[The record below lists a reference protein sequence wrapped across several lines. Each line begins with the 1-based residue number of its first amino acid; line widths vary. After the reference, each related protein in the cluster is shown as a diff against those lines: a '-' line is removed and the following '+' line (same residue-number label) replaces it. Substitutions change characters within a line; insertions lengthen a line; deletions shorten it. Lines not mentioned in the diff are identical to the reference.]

1 MILYKYVSFD
11 AADKIINNS
20 SIGFTG
26 IMDLNDP
33 FEGSYFGFERGKDIS
48 PSLAMS
54 ALRSRLAK
62 NYALL
67 SLTRQPFNALMWS
80 HYGDS
85 HSGVVI
91 GIDVEKAGFT
101 ELDRSSIPIQYGEV
115 IYTST
120 KPQDV
125 HAIPTSSE
133 LLDVGVDTTFDASAY
148 NLLKRAFLYKSLEW
162 AYEEEVRIVK
172 NISVEPYIATDNY
185 KSFKNDGGRWT
196 KIKIGERPLYCLDIP
211 KKSIVSVHLGQN
223 AITGLNKK
231 RLSVVDN
238 WESKGLEIYRCK
250 ADLHTW
256 SVIAHPAES

>member
-1 MILYKYVSFD
+1 
-11 AADKIINNS
+11 
-20 SIGFTG
+20 
-26 IMDLNDP
+26 MDLNDP
-33 FEGSYFGFERGKDIS
+33 FEGSYFGFERGKDVS

-67 SLTRQPFNALMWS
+67 SLTRQPFNTLMWS
-80 HYGDS
+80 HYGNS

-125 HAIPTSSE
+125 HSIPTSTE
-133 LLDVGVDTTFDASAY
+133 LLDVGVNATFDASSY

-172 NISVEPYIATDNY
+172 NISAEPYIATDNY
-185 KSFKNDGGRWT
+185 KSFKNSGGRWT
-196 KIKIGERPLYCLDIP
+196 KIKIGERPLYCLEIP
-211 KKSIVSVHLGQN
+211 KDSIVSVHTGQN
-223 AITGLNKK
+223 FLTGLNKK
-231 RLSVVDN
+231 RVYALSN
-238 WESKGLEIYRCK
+238 WKSKGLEIYSCNV
-250 ADLHTW
+250 DLHTW
-256 SVIAHPAES
+256 SLVSQPVKS